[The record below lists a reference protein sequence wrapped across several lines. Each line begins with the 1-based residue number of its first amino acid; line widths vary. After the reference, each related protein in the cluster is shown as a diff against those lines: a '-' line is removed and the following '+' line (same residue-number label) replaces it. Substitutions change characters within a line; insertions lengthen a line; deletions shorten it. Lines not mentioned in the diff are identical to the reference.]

1 MELVGD
7 GCGFTVPDANC
18 AATAD
23 KADTLTLQVP
33 VPVQE
38 PPQRR
43 NREPRFAF
51 GVSSTREPAAK
62 VATHFRGQEIP
73 SGLLA
78 TLPLPRMATLNV
90 GFGATAPAPP
100 SAPVAATAA
109 TAATPVPARRILV
122 HVSDRTIRL
131 LLER

>member
-1 MELVGD
+1 MEA
-7 GCGFTVPDANC
+7 FTDPVANC

-23 KADTLTLQVP
+23 KADTFTLQVR
-33 VPVQE
+33 VPAQE

-43 NREPRFAF
+43 NRDPRFGF
-51 GVSSTREPAAK
+51 GVSSTREPAAN
-62 VATHFRGQEIP
+62 VATHFRGHEIP
-73 SGLLA
+73 AGVLA
-78 TLPLPRMATLNV
+78 TLPLPRTATLNV

-109 TAATPVPARRILV
+109 TAATPTPARRILRN
-122 HVSDRTIRL
+122 VSDRTIRL